1 METQFIK
8 LNMTPTGVNPC
19 FHVSQYDIGR
29 SLGFIVYNGSE
40 VVDLDS
46 YACTIEATRSDGVA
60 ITASVAT
67 DDNVGTFETTA
78 TMTNKADKYKAQ
90 FVIVDEN
97 SKRIAS
103 LPFDMDVVKAA
114 MDENAESIEEDAS
127 LYQQYTDAVQGAI
140 AEANADIQA
149 EENARIAAVNAEAT
163 ARANADTTLQN
174 NIDAEATARAN
185 AITAEVTARQN
196 ADNTLQGN
204 INSEASTRA
213 SADSNLQSQIN
224 QIIAPSGEAPSAAE
238 VQNARIGADG
248 VTYSTL
254 GEAIRA
260 NDNELKSAFN
270 ESVNH
275 FYSPISGKYIDITGS
290 TTDFV
295 EHGSN
300 SFNYVIIDCS
310 PLDVFTMRGAGS
322 SDPGFLAFTDN
333 SGNILQKYNGAGGVE
348 QIRLIAPASSTKLI
362 VNFITPD
369 EGWIC
374 KGDLLNSTVDTLA
387 YDFDKA
393 NGSKVDTTALNYDY
407 MCDLN
412 VPSYWETNG
421 INSST
426 GVNTS
431 ASGQIRTKG
440 FLPEGIEY
448 IKLLDTASS
457 GQRFILFAYTTDGAF
472 EGCYTV
478 NGLSKSDSARLTE
491 IDFSAVKNTYP
502 NHIWRISMYSG
513 LTLAD
518 YADIGFFAES
528 REIALLSDLHN
539 IIEATAYGIRI
550 NTDGTVERIGNA
562 VGKINDYV
570 VGNSFVGSGVNNFDD
585 IYPWSEIKTC
595 NISENA
601 TGDKIITYEGQ
612 TGFSR
617 TGSNGSVYVEIPKFF
632 TKRYFDDDGNE
643 IILISGTRH
652 GGFVVEPAFF
662 DSETGKEIEHIY
674 VGAYLT
680 QTGINA
686 MNSLSGVFPESNVSL
701 ETFRTRSGEMYDFV
715 TLQAIQK
722 LMSIEFGRIDFSEI
736 FGGFSYLPWSSS
748 VRADGSV
755 ANTNTGNFKGD
766 VRIANIGVG
775 NTVSVASS
783 AGQVQNRTITA
794 VGEVTQVGGG
804 YYRSITFDGTPVDL
818 VDDTTILYC
827 TGQKTGFTDALAYHT
842 GRTNLNSGSTYSNQF
857 RYRGIE
863 GLWGTLGEILNGI
876 IVKDLKAYWSNI
888 KTDYNDI
895 TKYKR
900 FNFPV
905 PLQNTYTNSA
915 NPLPPQI
922 KKMGWDFRYPSVAF
936 PEVLAV
942 KSEQYYG
949 DLFFSINTT
958 GPDGQTYPVGTEFI
972 GISSMAWDGHEGNGL
987 YTLRFW
993 EKADTASWLYGSRA
1007 IIRNLR

>member
-1 METQFIK
+1 MAVVKINLSCELSEAVKVQYLHGNLFSQDNQANEINVAVFEDGEPVELAGTVTANVIRPDGG
-8 LNMTPTGVNPC
+8 TVAVTGGTYSGNVATITMPSAVYAIPGAISVAVKITLDGVVTTIAAFAATVYATSTDTAVDPGTIIPSIQTLIAEIEAAVDSIPADYSSLWSTLAPNYSNLTFP
-19 FHVSQYDIGR
+19 VAVGQYCT
-29 SLGFIVYNGSE
+29 YNGGF
-40 VVDLDS
+40 
-46 YACTIEATRSDGVA
+46 YRCNTAIATQEAW
-60 ITASVAT
+60 TAAHW
-67 DDNVGTFETTA
+67 TA
-78 TMTNKADKYKAQ
+78 TN
-90 FVIVDEN
+90 
-97 SKRIAS
+97 
-103 LPFDMDVVKAA
+103 
-114 MDENAESIEEDAS
+114 
-127 LYQQYTDAVQGAI
+127 
-140 AEANADIQA
+140 
-149 EENARIAAVNAEAT
+149 
-163 ARANADTTLQN
+163 
-174 NIDAEATARAN
+174 
-185 AITAEVTARQN
+185 
-196 ADNTLQGN
+196 
-204 INSEASTRA
+204 
-213 SADSNLQSQIN
+213 
-224 QIIAPSGEAPSAAE
+224 
-238 VQNARIGADG
+238 IGADLAETRLD
-248 VTYSTL
+248 V
-254 GEAIRA
+254 A
-260 NDNELKSAFN
+260 NLEDDVSELKSAFN

-275 FYSPISGKYIDITGS
+275 FYSPIFGKYIDITGS

-310 PLDVFTMRGAGS
+310 PLDIFAMRGAGS
-322 SDPGFLAFTDN
+322 SDPGFYAFTDN
-333 SGNILQKYNGAGGVE
+333 SGNILQKYNGAVGVE

-362 VNFITPD
+362 VNFRTAY

-374 KGDLLNSTVDTLA
+374 KGDLLNSAVDTLA
-387 YDFDKA
+387 DDFEKA
-393 NGSKVDTTALNYDY
+393 NNSKVDTTALNYDY

-412 VPSYWETNG
+412 VSSYWETNG

-426 GVNTS
+426 GANTS
-431 ASGQIRTKG
+431 ASGQIRTKD

-457 GQRFILFAYTTDGAF
+457 GQRFILFAYTTSGVF

-518 YADIGFFAES
+518 CADIGFFAKS
-528 REIALLSDLHN
+528 REIALLSDLQN
-539 IIEATAYGIRI
+539 LIIEAEAYGIRI

-570 VGNSFVGSGVNNFDD
+570 VGNSFVGSGVNDFDE

-601 TGDKIITYEGQ
+601 NGDKIITYEGQ

-632 TKRYFDDDGNE
+632 TKRYLDDNGNE

-662 DSETGKEIEHIY
+662 DSETGEEIEHIY

-701 ETFRTRSGEMYDFV
+701 DTFRTRNGEIYDFV
-715 TLQAIQK
+715 TLQALQK
-722 LMSIEFGRIDFSEI
+722 LMSVEFGRINFSTV

-748 VRADGSV
+748 VRADGSAV
-755 ANTNTGNFKGD
+755 NTNTGNFKGD
-766 VRIANIGVG
+766 ARIANIGIG

-783 AGQVQNRTITA
+783 TGQVQNRTVTA
-794 VGEVTQVGGG
+794 VGEVTQVGGS

-818 VDDTTILYC
+818 VENTTMLYC
-827 TGQKTGFTDALAYHT
+827 TGQKTGFTDALPYHT
-842 GRTNLNSGSTYSNQF
+842 GRTNLNSESTYSNQF

-863 GLWGTLGEILNGI
+863 GLWGTLGEIMDGI

-888 KTDYNDI
+888 KTNYGDI

-900 FNFPV
+900 LNFPV
-905 PLQNTYTNSA
+905 PLQNTYTSSP

-936 PEVLAV
+936 PEVLAS

-949 DLFFSINTT
+949 DLFFSIDNT
-958 GPDGQTYPVGTEFI
+958 GPDGQTYPDGTEFI
-972 GISSMAWDGHEGNGL
+972 GISSLAWDGHEDNGL

-993 EKADTASWLYGSRA
+993 EKANGLSWLYGSRA
-1007 IIRNLR
+1007 IIRHI